1 MADER
6 QRGYQKK
13 YDKKTKMI
21 SVKYVKHDMDDY
33 NRLKK
38 YLEQTGKSANGFIK
52 ELINDF
58 FEKEKYVL
66 NRKRIADYFVDYN
79 VSVELLNKLKDTV
92 GEEKYLI
99 IMEYY
104 RDCIVDELDST
115 YNDKGDMFDEWIEQ
129 FLEDIECGEIN
140 IDVPE
145 KEFREMIHISIS
157 DNVQEV
163 AYYGWLLYHN
173 LINLSSVPKMKI
185 GIT

>member
-58 FEKEKYVL
+58 FERKKYEM
-66 NRKRIADYFVDYN
+66 NDSRIAEYFTDYE
-79 VSVELLNKLKDTV
+79 VSGELLDKLKATV
-92 GEEKYLI
+92 GCVKYDLI
-99 IMEYY
+99 M
-104 RDCIVDELDST
+104 DCCKDNIESDIYSAFFDRGCS
-115 YNDKGDMFDEWIEQ
+115 FDEWIER
-129 FLEDIECGEIN
+129 FLEDIECGDIDIN
-140 IDVPE
+140 ISE
-145 KEFREMIHISIS
+145 KDFR
-157 DNVQEV
+157 
-163 AYYGWLLYHN
+163 N
-173 LINLSSVPKMKI
+173 LVDESMSGVVGNIYC
-185 GIT
+185 G